1 LLFHGGGGLA
11 ETSLYDVRRF
21 RISVRSAGT
30 VTVAFYDGT
39 TLKYSVDLLAPDFD
53 EAYLKHSLPQED
65 SYFTQPE
72 VRISSTQSFA
82 LNFLEVDISP
92 IRKHLLD
99 YSLTGAQQAA
109 MAGATN
115 D

>member
-1 LLFHGGGGLA
+1 
-11 ETSLYDVRRF
+11 
-21 RISVRSAGT
+21 
-30 VTVAFYDGT
+30 VTVAFYDGA